1 MTTDMDISIMS
12 EDVVSKPGFG
22 EVFRRAWWIALIGTV
37 GMAIL
42 GVFCAAVVAYV
53 MPKKYD
59 SVAVIDVKP
68 VSGQSEGLSNAEA
81 AVVVEVMRSSKC
93 LTQVSDHLE
102 LPNRWGISSQEIVDR
117 LRKTVTIRHEAGTGI
132 FKIVVLDTNKEDV
145 RDIAD
150 ELANVYRGM
159 AGEQS
164 PKGGGVT
171 IIDRPVIAAGPSSP
185 KVNLILGSGLG
196 LGLLGGLLLS
206 VPLMY
211 AFGRKSRRPAGAP
224 PVPPKRSEEVS
235 F

>member
-1 MTTDMDISIMS
+1 MS
-12 EDVVSKPGFG
+12 DGIASKPGFG
-22 EVFRRAWWIALIGTV
+22 EVFRRAWWVALIGTA

-53 MPKKYD
+53 MPKKYE

-68 VSGQSEGLSNAEA
+68 ASGQTDGLSNAEA
-81 AVVVEVMRSSKC
+81 AVIVEVMRSSKC

-102 LPNRWGISSQEIVDR
+102 LRDRWGLPSQEIVDR
-117 LRKTVTIRHEAGTGI
+117 LRKIITPHHDAGTGI

-150 ELANVYRGM
+150 ELANVYRAM
-159 AGEQS
+159 AGEQN
-164 PKGGGVT
+164 PKGGAVT
-171 IIDRPVIAAGPSSP
+171 IIDRPVMAAVPSSP

-196 LGLLGGLLLS
+196 IGLLGGLLLS
-206 VPLMY
+206 IPLMY
-211 AFGRKSRRPAGAP
+211 LVGGKPRKPAGAP
-224 PVPPKRSEEVS
+224 PTLPKRSEEVS